1 MIPTY
6 QYTKLAKYPH
16 MKPNDVEI
24 WDRFIRDNP
33 EAYDSVQYD
42 VAVGSAPDFDVT
54 VGDSPNATALQL
66 YKRKIDV
73 VGFKNGRVDIIE
85 IKPSAGSSAL
95 GQVLGYVL
103 LYKRDIK
110 LLPEPRPCLL
120 TDKIGIDIQEL
131 ADHMGVTILL
141 A

>member
-6 QYTKLAKYPH
+6 QYTKLGKYPH

-24 WDRFIRDNP
+24 WERFIDANP
-33 EAYDSVQYD
+33 DAYDSVQYD

-73 VGFKNGRVDIIE
+73 VGFKGTRVDIIE
-85 IKPSAGSSAL
+85 IKPNAGSSAL
-95 GQVLGYVL
+95 GQVLGYVV
-103 LYKRDIK
+103 LYKRDVSAF
-110 LLPEPRPCLL
+110 PEPRACLL
-120 TDKIGIDIQEL
+120 TDRIGVDVRLL
-131 ADHMGVTILL
+131 AETMGVTLLL